1 MSAKHNA
8 PVIIKRKKVVSGDGH
23 HGGAWKVA
31 YADFV
36 TAMMAFFML
45 MWLLNATTEKQRKGI
60 ADYFNP
66 TIPINRISGGGDG
79 AFGGDSVFSQAALA
93 RNGYGASSRSPTA
106 EAKAR
111 GDTGVTPGAGEA
123 AGVADEQAFTEIEKA
138 LSATGGESMATS
150 QALRHIV
157 TRVTDEGLIIE
168 VFDLEGEP
176 LFAAGSDMPEP
187 VMIELTEA
195 MARIFGMVG
204 NQVAVNG
211 HVRSEPVVLADNPVW
226 RLSEGRAARTRDLLF
241 ARWPPGGAGRA
252 GVGLRRPQAGGS
264 EPGGGAQQ
272 PDRADLAAA
281 GDQLTPMAEVRLGL
295 RLSMYPGADRGR
307 CIRKAHL

>member
-8 PVIIKRKKVVSGDGH
+8 PVIIKRKKVIAGGGH

-79 AFGGDSVFSQAALA
+79 AFGGDSVFSQEALA
-93 RNGYGASSRSPTA
+93 RNGYGASQRNPTA

-111 GDTGVTPGAGEA
+111 GDSGVTPGQGEGAGA
-123 AGVADEQAFTEIEKA
+123 AERQAFTEIEKA
-138 LSATGGESMATS
+138 LSATGGESMAST

-157 TRVTDEGLIIE
+157 TRVTDEGLIVEI
-168 VFDLEGEP
+168 FDLEGEP
-176 LFAAGSDMPEP
+176 LFVPGSDTPEP
-187 VMIELTEA
+187 IMIELAGA

-226 RLSEGRAARTRDLLF
+226 RLSQDRAARTRDLLF
-241 ARWPPGGAGRA
+241 AD
-252 GVGLRRPQAGGS
+252 GLVPARVQRVSGF
-264 EPGGGAQQ
+264 
-272 PDRADLAAA
+272 
-281 GDQLTPMAEVRLGL
+281 
-295 RLSMYPGADRGR
+295 ADRKLAVVNAGAPR
-307 CIRKAHL
+307 NNRIELILLRPGIS